1 MIQLVVDSTAA
12 VPADFLEQHSNVHVI
27 PLFISVKGE
36 YVPEYEATIEQVIDY
51 SESTKKAVPTSQPST
66 GDFLKM
72 FESLPK
78 EDPIIVIC
86 ITSGV
91 SGTYNGAVLAARQS
105 GRKNISVI
113 NSRTTAIGMMEILE
127 DALEFIDKGLSFDE
141 ISKAL
146 MESASLMRTT
156 FTVDTLDYLR
166 RGGRIGKAAGLIGS
180 ILKIKP
186 VIYLNDNNE
195 VDVLAK
201 VRTGKKAAAA
211 MIDYLHKNS
220 PCKRIG
226 IVHIENEEGGRA
238 LQAKVQEEYPDIEV
252 TLSTGTP
259 VLASYLGPGLTGIIF
274 ESAND
279 GGNKNV

>member
-1 MIQLVVDSTAA
+1 MIHLVVDSTAA
-12 VPADFLEQHSNVHVI
+12 IPKDFLDSHKNIRII
-27 PLFISVKGE
+27 PLFISINGE
-36 YVPEYEATIEQVIDY
+36 YVSEYEATIEQVIDY
-51 SESTKKAVPTSQPST
+51 SERTKKAIQTSQPST
-66 GDFLKM
+66 GDFIKI
-72 FESLPK
+72 FDEIAP
-78 EDPIIVIC
+78 EDPIIVVC
-86 ITSGV
+86 LTSGV

-113 NSRTTAIGMMEILE
+113 NSRTTAVGMMQLVE
-127 DALEFIDKGLSFDE
+127 DAVDFIAQGLPFEE
-141 ISKAL
+141 ISSKLQDA
-146 MESASLMRTT
+146 ADHMRTT

-186 VIYLNDNNE
+186 VIYLNDQNE

-201 VRTGKKAAAA
+201 VRTGKKATAA

-238 LQAKVQEEYPDIEV
+238 LQAKVQEEYPDVEV

-274 ESAND
+274 ESA
-279 GGNKNV
+279 K

>member
-1 MIQLVVDSTAA
+1 MIHLVVDSTAA
-12 VPADFLEQHSNVHVI
+12 IPKDFLDSHKNIRII
-27 PLFISVKGE
+27 PLFISINGE
-36 YVPEYEATIEQVIDY
+36 YVSEYEATIEQVIDY
-51 SESTKKAVPTSQPST
+51 SERTKKAIQTSQPST
-66 GDFLKM
+66 GDFIKI
-72 FESLPK
+72 FNEIAP

-86 ITSGV
+86 LTSGV

-105 GRKNISVI
+105 GRKNITVI
-113 NSRTTAIGMMEILE
+113 NSRTTAIGMMQLVE
-127 DALEFIDKGLSFDE
+127 DAVELIDQGLTFEE
-141 ISKAL
+141 ISAKLLDA
-146 MESASLMRTT
+146 ADHMRTT

-166 RGGRIGKAAGLIGS
+166 RGGRIGKAVGLIGS

-186 VIYLNDNNE
+186 VIYLNDKNE

-226 IVHIENEEGGRA
+226 IVHLENEEGGRA
-238 LQAKVQEEYPDIEV
+238 LQAKVQEEYPDVEV

-274 ESAND
+274 ESA
-279 GGNKNV
+279 K

>member
-1 MIQLVVDSTAA
+1 MIHLVVDSTAA
-12 VPADFLEQHSNVHVI
+12 IPKDFLDTHKNVRII
-27 PLFISVKGE
+27 PLFISMNGE

-51 SESTKKAVPTSQPST
+51 SERTQKAIQTSQPST
-66 GDFLKM
+66 GDFIRI
-72 FESLPK
+72 FNEIPP

-86 ITSGV
+86 LTSGV

-113 NSRTTAIGMMEILE
+113 NSRTTAIGMMQIVE
-127 DALEFIDKGLSFDE
+127 DGIEMIEQGLPFEE
-141 ISKAL
+141 ISTKLLEA
-146 MESASLMRTT
+146 ADHMRTT

-186 VIYLNDNNE
+186 VIYLNGKNE

-211 MIDYLHKNS
+211 MIDYLHENS

-238 LQAKVQEEYPDIEV
+238 LQSRVQAEYPDIEV
-252 TLSTGTP
+252 TLSTGTA

-274 ESAND
+274 ESA
-279 GGNKNV
+279 K

>member
-1 MIQLVVDSTAA
+1 MIHLVVDSTAA
-12 VPADFLEQHSNVHVI
+12 IPKDFLDSHKNIRII
-27 PLFISVKGE
+27 PLFISINGE
-36 YVPEYEATIEQVIDY
+36 YVSEYEATIEQVIDY
-51 SESTKKAVPTSQPST
+51 SERTKKAIQTSQPST
-66 GDFLKM
+66 GDFIKI
-72 FESLPK
+72 FNEIAP

-86 ITSGV
+86 LTSGV
-91 SGTYNGAVLAARQS
+91 SGTYNGAVLVARQS
-105 GRKNISVI
+105 GRKNITVI
-113 NSRTTAIGMMEILE
+113 NSRTTAIGMMQLVE
-127 DALEFIDKGLSFDE
+127 DAVELIDQGLTFEE
-141 ISKAL
+141 ISAKLLDAADHL
-146 MESASLMRTT
+146 RST

-186 VIYLNDNNE
+186 VIYLNDKNE

-226 IVHIENEEGGRA
+226 IVHLENEEGGRA
-238 LQAKVQEEYPDIEV
+238 LQAKVQEEYPDVEV

-274 ESAND
+274 ESA
-279 GGNKNV
+279 K

>member
-1 MIQLVVDSTAA
+1 MIHLVVDSTAA
-12 VPADFLEQHSNVHVI
+12 IPKDFLDSHKNIRII
-27 PLFISVKGE
+27 PLFISINGE
-36 YVPEYEATIEQVIDY
+36 YVSEYEATIEQVIDY
-51 SESTKKAVPTSQPST
+51 SERTKKAIQTSQPST
-66 GDFLKM
+66 GDFIKI
-72 FESLPK
+72 FNEIAP

-86 ITSGV
+86 LTSGV
-91 SGTYNGAVLAARQS
+91 SGTYNGAVLVARQS
-105 GRKNISVI
+105 GRKNITVI
-113 NSRTTAIGMMEILE
+113 NSRTTAIGMMQLVE
-127 DALEFIDKGLSFDE
+127 DAVELIDQGLTFEE
-141 ISKAL
+141 ISAKLLDA
-146 MESASLMRTT
+146 ADHMRTT

-186 VIYLNDNNE
+186 VIYLNDKNE

-226 IVHIENEEGGRA
+226 IVHLENEEGGRA
-238 LQAKVQEEYPDIEV
+238 LQAKVQEEYPDVEV

-274 ESAND
+274 ESA
-279 GGNKNV
+279 K